1 MDLEKLYFWSI
12 LNMLSRIR
20 SLSFWALQS
29 NSLLEGR
36 REPPQTWRTYF
47 WSKIRFFSWLLLTWG
62 QPIVIDIEEK
72 IKVWPSD
79 SVGSSLWTDG
89 SPDAWYYNSEA
100 MPSTWKK
107 LFKVRTFVWHF
118 VQLYIRTKRA
128 CGFIGSGLCP
138 PTSGKMSLSTSLP
151 TMPSTWAYSEQE
163 NESFFI
169 QSSDVPSAFYEKD
182 SEVVKGFETVVV
194 YFNDN
199 FHLLT
204 RVKFETFYR
213 LDES

>member
-1 MDLEKLYFWSI
+1 
-12 LNMLSRIR
+12 MLSRIR

-36 REPPQTWRTYF
+36 REPPQTWITYF

-62 QPIVIDIEEK
+62 QPIVIDHEEK

-79 SVGSSLWTDG
+79 SVGSSLWADG

-163 NESFFI
+163 NEIFFYSMI
-169 QSSDVPSAFYEKD
+169 GFPQRFLWKRFWGCQGIWDGCGLFQWQLSPSY
-182 SEVVKGFETVVV
+182 
-194 YFNDN
+194 
-199 FHLLT
+199 
-204 RVKFETFYR
+204 
-213 LDES
+213 